1 MMAVSVYIMG
11 IAQEFT
17 YVWLL
22 WKLLKKLHD
31 LISMYETFNHT
42 VEYNAHLTTC

>member
-17 YVWLL
+17 YAWLL
-22 WKLLKKLHD
+22 WKLLENLHN
-31 LISMYETFNHT
+31 MYKTLTHT
-42 VEYNAHLTTC
+42 VEYNAHL